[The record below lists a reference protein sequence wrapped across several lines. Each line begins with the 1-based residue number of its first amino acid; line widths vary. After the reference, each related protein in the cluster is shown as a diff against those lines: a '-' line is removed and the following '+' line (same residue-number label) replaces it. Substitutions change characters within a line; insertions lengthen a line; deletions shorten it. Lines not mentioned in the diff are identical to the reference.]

1 MVHVRAVAIGLLLF
15 GAGAARALPEDVE
28 GPDGLVDDP
37 GGWSV
42 AAPDAAFSERAEA
55 AARYSRKRGG
65 LALLIVKEDAI
76 AFEEAENGFDLRRAH
91 HLWSGT
97 KTFTCALAA
106 AAEVDGRFTLGTEIG
121 AVLPLDARRAS
132 LTVRDLLSLTSG
144 LSESPLLTTD
154 FLRAKPQ
161 IADKEAWTLREITAV
176 HDPGTRFR
184 YAASAFAMFS
194 AFARAALGEDPIEY
208 LTRRVLEPIGYRSGG
223 WVKDAAGHGWFS
235 FGAYTSARSWARFG
249 MLLRD
254 DGLFRGQQVLPG
266 GLLSRCFEGSAA
278 MPAYGLGIWLNREAT
293 QLWLPPALQGR
304 FASKGPILLPG
315 GPADLMAAAGYNDNR
330 LYVIPSEGLV
340 IVRFGKG
347 DPSFE
352 DDKLLGLL
360 LPR

>member
-1 MVHVRAVAIGLLLF
+1 MLLS
-15 GAGAARALPEDVE
+15 GTAWALPEDIE
-28 GPDGLVDDP
+28 GPEGVLEDP

-42 AAPDAAFSERAEA
+42 APPDAAFLERAEA

-106 AAEVDGRFTLGTEIG
+106 AAEADGRFVLTSEIG
-121 AVLPLDARRAS
+121 GVLPLDARRAS

-154 FLRAKPQ
+154 FFRPKPQ
-161 IADKEAWTLREITAV
+161 IADKEAWTVREITAV
-176 HDPGTRFR
+176 HAPGARFR
-184 YAASAFAMFS
+184 YAASPFAMFS
-194 AFARAALGEDPIEY
+194 AFARVALAEDPIDY
-208 LTRRVLEPIGYRSGG
+208 LRRRILDPIGYQSGG

-254 DGLFRGQQVLPG
+254 DGFFRGHQVLPG
-266 GLLSRCFEGSAA
+266 GLLQRCFQGTAA

-315 GPADLMAAAGYNDNR
+315 GPEDLMAAAGYNDNR
-330 LYVIPSEGLV
+330 LYIVPSEGLV

-347 DPSFE
+347 DPGFE
-352 DDKLLGLL
+352 DDKLLGFL